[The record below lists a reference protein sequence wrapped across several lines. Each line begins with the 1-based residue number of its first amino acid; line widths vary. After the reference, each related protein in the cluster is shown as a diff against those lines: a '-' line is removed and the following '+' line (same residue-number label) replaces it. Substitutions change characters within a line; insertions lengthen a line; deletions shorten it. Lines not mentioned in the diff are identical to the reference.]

1 MICQS
6 CGSENEPN
14 AKFCGRCGAPMPVIN
29 ATQYAAPNVMP
40 NSMPVMGMVQPQYMR
55 RMVTK
60 KEFFKSQE
68 MSKVSKNINASA
80 IMMYIVAGITLLA
93 NVIYTGN
100 ALGLLDVFVVI
111 GMGLGI
117 QLAQSRACAVV
128 AAVYSVINCIVTII
142 MTGVPGG
149 WLIIV
154 ASIYAVIATFKFN
167 EAWDNYQRTGYIQ
180 Q

>member
-1 MICQS
+1 
-6 CGSENEPN
+6 
-14 AKFCGRCGAPMPVIN
+14 
-29 ATQYAAPNVMP
+29 
-40 NSMPVMGMVQPQYMR
+40 
-55 RMVTK
+55 
-60 KEFFKSQE
+60 

-93 NVIYTGN
+93 NVIYAGN

>member
-29 ATQYAAPNVMP
+29 ATQYAAPNA
-40 NSMPVMGMVQPQYMR
+40 MPVMGMVQPQYMR

-68 MSKVSKNINASA
+68 MSKVAKNINASA

-111 GMGLGI
+111 GIGLGI

-128 AAVYSVINCIVTII
+128 AAVYSAINCIVTII
-142 MTGVPGG
+142 ITGVPGG
-149 WLIIV
+149 SLIIV
-154 ASIYAVIATFKFN
+154 ASICAVIATFKFN

>member
-29 ATQYAAPNVMP
+29 ATPYVVPNVMP
-40 NSMPVMGMVQPQYMR
+40 NAMPAMGMAQPQYMG

-68 MSKVSKNINASA
+68 MSKVAKNINASA
-80 IMMYIVAGITLLA
+80 IMMYIVAVITLFT
-93 NVIYTGN
+93 NVIYAGN
-100 ALGLLDVFVVI
+100 VFVLLDVAVVA

-117 QLAQSRACAVV
+117 QLAQSRVCAVI
-128 AAVYSVINCIVTII
+128 AAVYSVINCVIAII
-142 MTGVPGG
+142 TTGIPGG

-154 ASIYAVIATFKFN
+154 ASVYAVIATFKFN

-180 Q
+180 E